1 MIKIL
6 DRVGHF
12 VVRDRAFSDGGEQV
26 WELFCICGNTV
37 YLTSGGLASQ
47 RSCGCRRRGPVPL
60 PLELRFWTKVDRHNR
75 PQPTSCHGFGL
86 CLLFTGSGNGKG
98 RPNLVV
104 DGKTKAAAHVAW
116 FIEYGVWPTYLCHRC
131 DNPRCVSVAH
141 LFEGDHKV
149 NQYDKGL
156 KGRGFV
162 LTG

>member
-6 DRVGHF
+6 DRVRHF

-26 WELFCICGNTV
+26 WECLCICGNTI
-37 YLTSGGLASQ
+37 YLTSGELASQ

-60 PLELRFWTKVDRHNR
+60 PLELRFWTKIDRRNR
-75 PQPTSCHGFGL
+75 PQPTSCHGFGP
-86 CLLFTGSGNGKG
+86 CLLWIGSANGKG
-98 RPNLVV
+98 RPYLLV
-104 DGKTKAAAHVAW
+104 DVAW
-116 FIEYGVWPTYLCHRC
+116 FIEYDEWPTYLCHRC
-131 DNPRCVSVAH
+131 DNPPCVSVAH